1 MAAVEMV
8 KVEREAGAGWRMET
22 AGNAG
27 KEIP

>member
-8 KVEREAGAGWRMET
+8 KVEGEAGARWRMEA